1 MIMVFRNPCFFLLIG
16 FGGLAQFRQDQFR
29 KPQVVGSIPIAGS
42 IITTAARTFLLG
54 SPLATSLLSLSQS
67 SSCLTA
73 PCCPDSRPDVGYCR
87 RDAHGE
93 TSCRAKVGTTHAMAT
108 SIDRR
113 KDGQAFHHSIKAR
126 EPMKVGPFAMKVG
139 PFEGKRRTICAVRDI
154 LHPCHKRHVFITP
167 CPIDLGFK
175 FLRQPS
181 KPRPD
186 VCFR

>member
-1 MIMVFRNPCFFLLIG
+1 MSSFRTRLVSSLSSSAG
-16 FGGLAQFRQDQFR
+16 VAQLVEQRFR

-126 EPMKVGPFAMKVG
+126 EPMKVGPFK
-139 PFEGKRRTICAVRDI
+139 VRDGRFVQCGTSCTRATSATFSS
-154 LHPCHKRHVFITP
+154 LHAP
-167 CPIDLGFK
+167 
-175 FLRQPS
+175 
-181 KPRPD
+181 
-186 VCFR
+186 